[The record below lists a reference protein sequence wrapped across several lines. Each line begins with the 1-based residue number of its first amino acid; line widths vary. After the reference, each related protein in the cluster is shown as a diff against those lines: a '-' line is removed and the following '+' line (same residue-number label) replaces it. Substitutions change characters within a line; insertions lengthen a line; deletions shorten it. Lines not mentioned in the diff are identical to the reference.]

1 MRTLVIGYGTVGR
14 NLCDEL
20 RRIHPNVYDK
30 YQRIDDR
37 KGRYDVAFVCVD
49 TPLVDGR
56 LDVTEVRNAMLEN
69 DADVFVIKSTV
80 PVGTTDMLREE
91 TGKRIVFSPE
101 YYGATPHSKNYD
113 FDFTILGGPRED
125 CVPVVQLLQNVY
137 DGRHRFRMTDARTA
151 ELAKLMENSWLATKV
166 SFCNQ
171 FLDIADQCGVC
182 YEELRE
188 LFLMDPRV
196 SPAHSYVFRDRPFWQ
211 SHCLDKDVPEIANA
225 YDAPLLRAVV
235 EFNEGRRHGHCAN
248 MSM

>member
-69 DADVFVIKSTV
+69 DAEVFVIKSTV

-91 TGKRIVFSPE
+91 TGKRVVFSPE
-101 YYGATPHSKNYD
+101 YYGSTPHSKNYD

-125 CVPVVQLLQNVY
+125 CVPVIQLLQRVH
-137 DGRHRFRMTDARTA
+137 DGRHRFETTDSRTA
-151 ELAKLMENSWLATKV
+151 ELAKLMENCWIATKV
-166 SFCNQ
+166 SFCNE
-171 FLDIADQCGVC
+171 FYDLAESEGVC

-188 LFLMDPRV
+188 LFVMDPRV
-196 SPAHSYVFRDRPFWQ
+196 SPSHTFVFSDRRGWD
-211 SHCLDKDVPEIANA
+211 SHCLNKDVPEVARHF
-225 YDAPLLRAVV
+225 PLMRAVV
-235 EFNEGRRHGHCAN
+235 MRNDEHRDVRA
-248 MSM
+248 